1 MKNKTLKAICLLT
14 IAAFIQSPANAT
26 IDLSSSIAQSGK
38 AQKNFNDPMLE
49 KVEKLK
55 SQIHMLPNAENQEL
69 VIKQSSIYIRE
80 LEELIKK
87 TICET
92 DEFKEK
98 SANNACEVFL
108 INIELGKLKTQHV
121 QQIDNLRQIQEAK
134 IKNLNEKHKKEE
146 QKYEKEKAENSRL
159 SDVITLW
166 CNKLKNTEQKLQE
179 SDEGNKKLN
188 FQVEQM
194 EKAILESNDKQ
205 KINEELNKQIEA
217 LKQELISKEQ
227 AYYQQL
233 QELNT
238 QLSLK
243 KETDMQGLN
252 GQINVL
258 QKKLNGKDSEI
269 IELNKQIREF
279 QIKEQAHDQQLQT
292 LNAQLSSQS
301 NNDLQN
307 LKEKTEELQKKIKS
321 KDEEITKLNTQIND
335 YQIKKQPLPVDQN
348 KEIRTENQESVD
360 SIHIES
366 LEQQVSLYQKQ
377 NKELQEKNNELQKTI
392 NSFQDKKKLNFTLA
406 QQEEDNKNEA
416 ALNDKDKL
424 IKHLKANVKDLKKSQ
439 NQHQNKQGGKKK

>member
-1 MKNKTLKAICLLT
+1 MIE
-14 IAAFIQSPANAT
+14 I
-26 IDLSSSIAQSGK
+26 
-38 AQKNFNDPMLE
+38 E
-49 KVEKLK
+49 
-55 SQIHMLPNAENQEL
+55 
-69 VIKQSSIYIRE
+69 Y
-80 LEELIKK
+80 LIK
-87 TICET
+87 
-92 DEFKEK
+92 
-98 SANNACEVFL
+98 EV
-108 INIELGKLKTQHV
+108 NRYAELHSL
-121 QQIDNLRQIQEAK
+121 L
-134 IKNLNEKHKKEE
+134 
-146 QKYEKEKAENSRL
+146 
-159 SDVITLW
+159 
-166 CNKLKNTEQKLQE
+166 
-179 SDEGNKKLN
+179 
-188 FQVEQM
+188 
-194 EKAILESNDKQ
+194 
-205 KINEELNKQIEA
+205 
-217 LKQELISKEQ
+217 KEQ
-227 AYYQQL
+227 LIQDSYHID
-233 QELNT
+233 E
-238 QLSLK
+238 
-243 KETDMQGLN
+243 
-252 GQINVL
+252 L

-348 KEIRTENQESVD
+348 KETKTENQESVD
-360 SIHIES
+360 TIRIES